1 MKECA
6 GHLCTVL
13 CCIWSLGPS
22 SPTREFKIWN
32 QQRPDFFWE
41 SRVGWLSRPPSSCRR
56 RATVHNNPDPYFSR
70 QQTWLDRN
78 VMETT
83 AEALRLALSSAPTG
97 AGFLW
102 LTSCSP
108 YQISFLSLS
117 TFNCTLTVPPSFW
130 FCISRII
137 QYVASWVWLLLINI
151 MYMCVIYIIV
161 VYSSRS
167 FILIMYSIISC
178 GYFTI
183 YVSWM
188 QNKNMPYLGSS
199 WISFQRSQFLK
210 RQSHNH

>member
-32 QQRPDFFWE
+32 LQRPDFFWE

-130 FCISRII
+130 FSSVAVPISAHLSVLQPSRKSFCRSGSLAP
-137 QYVASWVWLLLINI
+137 VAPQLSHLQPRALETSFHCGHFLTRPFHLFLTSSFPLPHVW
-151 MYMCVIYIIV
+151 
-161 VYSSRS
+161 
-167 FILIMYSIISC
+167 
-178 GYFTI
+178 
-183 YVSWM
+183 
-188 QNKNMPYLGSS
+188 P
-199 WISFQRSQFLK
+199 
-210 RQSHNH
+210 